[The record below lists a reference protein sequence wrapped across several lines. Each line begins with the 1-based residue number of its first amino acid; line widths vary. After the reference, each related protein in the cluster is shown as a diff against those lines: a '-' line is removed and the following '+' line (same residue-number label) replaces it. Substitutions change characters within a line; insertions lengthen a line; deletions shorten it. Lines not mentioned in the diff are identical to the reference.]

1 MFSPDIYFTG
11 QIQRKNN
18 LTMLFTESQAI
29 YLQIAKI
36 IEEKILRKE
45 WGTGERIPSVRDLAV
60 AMEVNPNTVVRT
72 YEILQQKEMIYNKRG
87 IGYFVSENACSLI
100 QNEWKTNFKEQELP
114 VFFKTISL
122 LDFYM
127 NEINLLYQQY
137 QEKNNK

>member
-1 MFSPDIYFTG
+1 M
-11 QIQRKNN
+11 Q
-18 LTMLFTESQAI
+18 FTESQAI

-45 WGTGERIPSVRDLAV
+45 WVAETRIPSVRDLAV

-87 IGYFVSENACSLI
+87 IGYFVSEKAYSNI
-100 QNEWKTNFKEQELP
+100 QKEWKKNFKEQDLP

-122 LDFYM
+122 LDFSID
-127 NEINLLYQQY
+127 EILFLYEQQKVKT
-137 QEKNNK
+137 Q

>member
-1 MFSPDIYFTG
+1 
-11 QIQRKNN
+11 
-18 LTMLFTESQAI
+18 MLFTESQAI

-36 IEEKILRKE
+36 IEEKILRQE

-87 IGYFVSENACSLI
+87 IGYFVSENACSII
-100 QNEWKTNFKEQELP
+100 QDEWKKSFKEQELP

-122 LDFYM
+122 LDFSM
-127 NEINLLYQQY
+127 NEISLLYQQY
-137 QEKNNK
+137 QENNNKQQQI